1 MTYAYPKP
9 RQRPW
14 RSPTPADVSAFLAS
28 SRAASEHAEPPAT
41 ATETK
46 LLTVS
51 TSQAQPMSQATITQ
65 NLLTFWELWEAMQER
80 GGFYCRKMYWQPG
93 SRFCV
98 ASVVDHSQ
106 QPGVRI
112 ALGRFYDASGTGKR
126 ARLTKDL
133 ALRVWEFGGVTGQR
147 IFEDCAPSEPQA

>member
-1 MTYAYPKP
+1 MSYAYPKP
-9 RQRPW
+9 RQRVW
-14 RSPTPADVSAFLAS
+14 RSPLPADVEAFLVS
-28 SRAASEHAEPPAT
+28 SRAAHEPAKPPAT

-46 LLTVS
+46 LLTAGASQGHLVS
-51 TSQAQPMSQATITQ
+51 PRPGTH

-80 GGFYCRKMYWQPG
+80 GGFYCRKMYWQAG

-98 ASVVDHSQ
+98 ASVVDHSAH
-106 QPGVRI
+106 PGVRI

-133 ALRVWEFGGVTGQR
+133 ELRLWEFGGVTGQR
-147 IFEDCAPSEPQA
+147 VTEDCAPIGAQA